1 MEAQEMIYDFLKA
14 HMDKVAKVFN
24 LELYEDFRIEGQEG
38 LVFMLTQEN
47 GMAYREEANTRED
60 AYYYDCDGLF
70 FDLWEGNVNI
80 IKTLEEEQ
88 K

>member
-1 MEAQEMIYDFLKA
+1 
-14 HMDKVAKVFN
+14 MDKVAKVFN

-70 FDLWEGNVNI
+70 L
-80 IKTLEEEQ
+80 
-88 K
+88 

>member
-1 MEAQEMIYDFLKA
+1 
-14 HMDKVAKVFN
+14 MDKVAKVFN

-70 FDLWEGNVNI
+70 F
-80 IKTLEEEQ
+80 
-88 K
+88 